1 MRESEITMRDRWR
14 IPAAAAIAAAAVLTS
29 ACGPQ
34 YEPVSPNPFPEG
46 STMHEIAAAGTIKL
60 GASPNQP
67 GLADLNL
74 EQQWEGFN
82 VDLAVHLVGSL
93 GLEAEDIQWVNTTA
107 ANRIPYIEQGKIDL
121 FVTALA
127 ITPEREEA
135 IAIAGPYM
143 DAVPQL
149 IMRVDDAAAV
159 QTLEDISP
167 GTKVCVLQGS
177 QGQPRVSESIPQ
189 AEIVEFN
196 VLTNCIRALEQ
207 GTVDAVDSTA
217 PLLAG
222 FVVRKPDELAF
233 APMTYG
239 EGERWGIGMADG
251 RTDLC
256 EFFDE
261 RLVEA
266 FADGT
271 VDALWDQHMG
281 DSGLAAPEEPEEMT
295 SC

>member
-207 GTVDAVDSTA
+207 GTDDLRGGRALGDRHGGRPHR
-217 PLLAG
+217 PLRVLRRAARRG
-222 FVVRKPDELAF
+222 LRRRHGRRPLGPAHGRFRPRRTRGARGDDELLSRRI
-233 APMTYG
+233 MRG
-239 EGERWGIGMADG
+239 GIA
-251 RTDLC
+251 
-256 EFFDE
+256 
-261 RLVEA
+261 
-266 FADGT
+266 
-271 VDALWDQHMG
+271 
-281 DSGLAAPEEPEEMT
+281 S
-295 SC
+295 

>member
-1 MRESEITMRDRWR
+1 MHTRRT
-14 IPAAAAIAAAAVLTS
+14 AGGATVAVLT
-29 ACGPQ
+29 AALIGGCGAQ
-34 YEPVSPNPFPEG
+34 YDPVTPNPFAEG
-46 STMHEIAAAGTIKL
+46 TTMHEIAESGTIRL

-67 GLADLNL
+67 GLAELDL
-74 EQQWEGFN
+74 EQQWQGFN
-82 VDLAVHLVGSL
+82 VDLSEHLVASL
-93 GLEAEDIQWVNTTA
+93 GLDPEDIQWVKTTA
-107 ANRIPYIEQGKIDL
+107 ANRIPYIEQDKIDL

-135 IAIAGPYM
+135 VSLAGPYM

-149 IMRVDDAAAV
+149 LMRKDDAARV
-159 QTLEDISP
+159 QTLEDVAP

-189 AEIVEFN
+189 ATVVEFN

-239 EGERWGIGMADG
+239 DGERWGIGMSKD
-251 RTDLC
+251 RSDLC
-256 EFFDE
+256 EFLDE
-261 RLVEA
+261 QLVEA
-266 FADGT
+266 FDDGT
-271 VDALWDQHMG
+271 VDELWDQHMG
-281 DSGLAAPEEPEEMT
+281 DSGLAAPVEPEEMT